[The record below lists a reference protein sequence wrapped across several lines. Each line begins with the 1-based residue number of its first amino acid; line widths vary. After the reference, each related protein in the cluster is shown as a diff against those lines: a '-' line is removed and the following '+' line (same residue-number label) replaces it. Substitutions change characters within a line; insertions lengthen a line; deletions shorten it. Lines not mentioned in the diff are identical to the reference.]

1 MTVQS
6 MIGRQLKH
14 YVIEDLLGK
23 GGMGTVYKARDTRLQ
38 RHVALKVLPQ
48 DVMQDPDRRS
58 RFLREARAAA
68 AITHPAVA
76 QVYDVD
82 EDDGVTFIA
91 MELIEGETVRRLID
105 QRELDLPA
113 ALDIAIQ
120 AAEGLARAHESG
132 IVHRDIK
139 SENIMLTR
147 DGHAKVLDFGLAK
160 LDPLRSDDD
169 LRPQGG
175 EERISQ
181 LATMAQTRAG
191 AVMGTLA
198 YMSPEQARGKLVD
211 FRSDLFSLGVTLYE
225 MVTGALPFA
234 GDSALDT
241 MHAIAFEET
250 RPVTALRPNI
260 PPDLHRIISR
270 CLRKRPED
278 RYPST
283 RDLVDDLKKLK
294 RDVDSGYTR
303 PAPLVEG
310 FRSRLSSFGLTRKP
324 LLIGAAIAAGVLLVG
339 ALAWLYLKGD
349 GFWSGF
355 LVILA
360 ALWLYRHFKNRTSRL
375 TRRFAARVSKL
386 PEVRLVTASDKHVTV
401 VVDQIQA
408 KTYLRVHGAIDA
420 INMKLFFGGPL
431 SVTLKDDISPEE
443 YRQMLRAPGI
453 IYLRDDN

>member
-1 MTVQS
+1 
-6 MIGRQLKH
+6 MIGRQLKQ

-23 GGMGTVYKARDTRLQ
+23 GGMGTVYKARDTRLH

-48 DVMQDPDRRS
+48 EVTGDPDRRS

-82 EDDGVTFIA
+82 EADGVIFIA
-91 MELIEGETVRRLID
+91 MELIEGETVRRLIE
-105 QRELDLPA
+105 QRELDLTG

-132 IVHRDIK
+132 IVHRDVK

-147 DGHAKVLDFGLAK
+147 DGHAKILDFGLAK

-169 LRPQGG
+169 ARPQGAG
-175 EERISQ
+175 ERISQ

-191 AVMGTLA
+191 AVIGTLA
-198 YMSPEQARGKLVD
+198 YMSPEQARGKPVD
-211 FRSDLFSLGVTLYE
+211 FRSDIFSLGVTLYE
-225 MVTGALPFA
+225 MVTGTLPFA

-260 PPDLHRIISR
+260 PPDLHRIIAR

-283 RDLVDDLKKLK
+283 RDLVEDLKKLR
-294 RDVDSGYTR
+294 RDIDSGYTR
-303 PAPLVEG
+303 PVPLVEEVRG
-310 FRSRLSSFGLTRKP
+310 RLSSLGLDRKP
-324 LLIGAAIAAGVLLVG
+324 VLIGIAVAAGALIVAALVLL
-339 ALAWLYLKGD
+339 YLRGD
-349 GFWSGF
+349 TFWPVF
-355 LVILA
+355 LVVLA
-360 ALWLYRHFKNRTSRL
+360 GLWLYRHFKNRTSRL
-375 TRRFAARVSKL
+375 TRRFAARMSKL
-386 PEVRLVTASDKHVTV
+386 PEVRLVTASGSHVTV
-401 VVDQIQA
+401 VVDKIQA
-408 KTYLRVHGAIDA
+408 RTYLRVHGTVDSM
-420 INMKLFFGGPL
+420 NRKLFFGQALG
-431 SVTLKDDISPEE
+431 VTVKEDVSPEE

-453 IYLRDDN
+453 IYLRDDG